1 MWKDLNVFFY
11 KVFNKCS
18 ILWCILCW
26 TVLKVFMT
34 SDTKYVSEKTSFN
47 LTLHGT
53 PSLVPGPW
61 SSSLFQVVDS
71 WSLRSK
77 LTFPVP
83 PCFESTPPQSKDDS
97 IDSDACERI
106 SRHVCKLITEQTM
119 QIRGFPRRIKI
130 KVIIKHERNI
140 FWCQLVFWSWLKLG
154 TIR

>member
-1 MWKDLNVFFY
+1 MHIVLNCSKSVY
-11 KVFNKCS
+11 DKWHRIRVRKNKFQSNFAWYPCRR
-18 ILWCILCW
+18 
-26 TVLKVFMT
+26 
-34 SDTKYVSEKTSFN
+34 
-47 LTLHGT
+47 
-53 PSLVPGPW
+53 SLVPGPCFKLLIPGPCHRYLVPVAG

-77 LTFPVP
+77 LTLPVP

-119 QIRGFPRRIKI
+119 HITVFPRRIKI

-140 FWCQLVFWSWLKLG
+140 FWCQFVFWSWEQSDN
-154 TIR
+154 I